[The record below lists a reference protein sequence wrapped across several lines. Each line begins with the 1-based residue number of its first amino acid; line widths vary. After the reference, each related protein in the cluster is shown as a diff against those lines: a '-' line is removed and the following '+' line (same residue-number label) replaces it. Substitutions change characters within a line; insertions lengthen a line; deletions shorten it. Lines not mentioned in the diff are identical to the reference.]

1 MVGLPPHHVPW
12 YDTWTAWRWIGLRAT
27 GFPVELLQGIT
38 FPACAAAAER
48 LAKAEAGNEGEIDE
62 AEIAAARSDYEQQF
76 EAAYNQQAE
85 ALNELTCDP
94 RFQQAVLWQNYEAYR
109 NGVCKLPET
118 RFQGAPKKRRQREQL
133 VAKYLQRYTVKND
146 TIGFFGPMA
155 WARWSDSEDPVVR
168 LEPQSELVE
177 ARDVFLEGWGV
188 VALAKTLLRL
198 DGIRTWLPPQLLP
211 FHWLDEDS
219 RLNRLT
225 GPALVVDD
233 DQLAVLEAADGS
245 RSAHQLC
252 RELAEDP
259 ECVYQEPAEVM
270 AQLEHFQREGCLG
283 WDFHLPA
290 GPYALQAL
298 RSQVESIGDNDL
310 RRAALAPI
318 EEVEAAR
325 QRVVQAAGDVN
336 ELEAALGSLN
346 ATFHGLT
353 GAAATRHAGQDY
365 AARTLAYEDC
375 RRAGTFEFGPEV
387 RRAIAE
393 PMSLILH
400 SVRWLSAQVATAL
413 RQMALPLYRDL
424 THTHGPEVPV
434 QQFWPLLS
442 RHLIGDNRNAFT
454 EEALDEFQRRWQEV
468 LEVEPGRPGEDL
480 VEEVRR
486 SVDELRPRVEATFP
500 MTEPGWSLARYTSPD
515 VLLAAEGPDALRA
528 GDFFAVLGEMHVA
541 HNSLSVWATSVL
553 HPDLDALREALEAEI
568 QETRFHLQDS
578 NADAVITRFG
588 SLHIPS
594 RDLIVAAR
602 DRRSVMP
609 PEQRVEPDDL
619 IVVDILDS
627 GADDQ
632 TSGLRLRSQ
641 SDERVDFDIAEAVA
655 KVLTHSIVSRC
666 RLLGDA
672 DYWPRV
678 RLDRLVVNRRRWS
691 FDGAEMD
698 FVQAATPAARFAGA
712 RAWWLGRQ
720 LPERVFL
727 RVDTELKPIYVDFSC
742 PVFIE
747 LLARAV
753 RAALA
758 ADPHPRVRLAEMLPD
773 LHQTWLPDADG
784 QRYTCELR
792 IVITDRRGYPDR
804 DAPDGTTPDGATS
817 DESD

>member
-1 MVGLPPHHVPW
+1 MVDMPPHHVSW

-27 GFPVELLQGIT
+27 GFPVELLQGIV

-48 LAKAEAGNEGEIDE
+48 LAKAEAGGNEGESDE

-85 ALNELTCDP
+85 ALNELTRDP
-94 RFQQAVLWQNYEAYR
+94 RFREAVLWQNYDAYR
-109 NGVCKLPET
+109 NGVLKLPET
-118 RFQGAPKKRRQREQL
+118 RYQGAPKKRRRREQL

-146 TIGFFGPMA
+146 TIGFFGPMG
-155 WARWSDSEDPVVR
+155 WARWSDGEDPVVR
-168 LEPQSELVE
+168 LEPQRELVE

-188 VALAKTLLRL
+188 VELAKILLQL
-198 DGIRTWLPPQLLP
+198 EDIRTWLPPQLLP
-211 FHWLDEDS
+211 FHWLDEDG

-252 RELAEDP
+252 RELAEDSQ
-259 ECVYQEPAEVM
+259 CAYREPAEVM
-270 AQLEHFQREGCLG
+270 AQLEHFQREGCLA
-283 WDFHLPA
+283 WDFYLPS
-290 GPYALQAL
+290 GPHALQAL
-298 RSQVESIGDNDL
+298 RSQVESIGDADL

-318 EEVEAAR
+318 DEVEAAR
-325 QRVVQAAGDVN
+325 QRVVQAAG
-336 ELEAALGSLN
+336 EPQQLEAAIGSLN
-346 ATFHGLT
+346 ATFQRLT

-393 PMSLILH
+393 PMSLLLH
-400 SVRWLSAQVATAL
+400 SVRWLSAEVAAAL
-413 RQMALPLYRDL
+413 RQVAQPLYREL

-434 QQFWPLLS
+434 QHFWPLLS
-442 RHLIGDNRNAFT
+442 RHLVGDNRSAFT
-454 EEALDEFQRRWQEV
+454 QEALDEFQRRWQAL
-468 LEVEPGRPGEDL
+468 LEVEPGAEQ
-480 VEEVRR
+480 VQEVQR
-486 SVDELRPRVEATFP
+486 SVDELRPKVEAAFP
-500 MTEPGWSLARYTSPD
+500 LTEPGWSLARYTSPD

-528 GDFFAVLGEMHVA
+528 GDFFAVLGEMHIA

-553 HPDLDALREALEAEI
+553 HPDLDALREALDTEI
-568 QETRFHLQDS
+568 RETRFHLQDS
-578 NADAVITRFG
+578 NADVVITRFG
-588 SLHIPS
+588 PLHIPS
-594 RDLIVAAR
+594 HDLIVAAR
-602 DRRSVMP
+602 DRRSMIP

-619 IVVDILDS
+619 IVVDVQAA
-627 GADDQ
+627 GAEDGH
-632 TSGLRLRSQ
+632 SGLRLRSH
-641 SDERVDFDIAEAVA
+641 SDEQVDFDLAEAVA
-655 KVLTHSIVSRC
+655 KVLTHSVVSSC

-678 RLDRLVVNRRRWS
+678 SLDRLVVNRRRWS

-698 FVQAATPAARFAGA
+698 FVQAATPADRFAGA
-712 RAWWLGRQ
+712 RAWWLRRQ

-742 PVFIE
+742 PVFVE
-747 LLARAV
+747 LLVRAV
-753 RAALA
+753 RAALDA
-758 ADPHPRVRLAEMLPD
+758 QPHPRVRLAEMLPD

-784 QRYTCELR
+784 QRYACELR
-792 IVITDRRGYPDR
+792 IVITDRRGYPEST
-804 DAPDGTTPDGATS
+804 DGGTS